1 MSADLR
7 EAARTALNNLDAF
20 FDGGAEE
27 LDYADR
33 ARDELRQALGD
44 SSR

>member
-1 MSADLR
+1 MTADLR
-7 EAARTALNNLDAF
+7 EAARVALANLDAF

-33 ARDELRQALGD
+33 ARDELRAALGE
-44 SSR
+44 SG